1 MVIYFILNDGD
12 RECPSISYASADLEK
27 VKRKANNWD
36 VICKYEGNTF
46 EFDDEKSIDEQPGY
60 SIFKGTIQEY
70 FNIEDI
76 EEIQN
81 LEGIQNLR
89 IDWDK
94 YYESDYPYET
104 DYDITYEDGKV
115 VKDERPNVKEII
127 QYIKENCICTP
138 KEYES
143 VNEVFEEVMSG
154 YLSKSDAFDIIRD
167 MLSCENSK

>member
-1 MVIYFILNDGD
+1 MVFYFILSEND
-12 RECPSISYASADLEK
+12 REYPAIAYASTDLEK
-27 VKRKANNWD
+27 VRRKATTWD
-36 VICKYEGNTF
+36 VICKYEGDTF
-46 EFDDEKSIDEQPGY
+46 EFDCDKNLDEQSNC
-60 SIFKGTIQEY
+60 SIFEGTIQEY

-76 EEIQN
+76 KE
-81 LEGIQNLR
+81 LEDLQ

-104 DYDITYEDGKV
+104 DYDVTYKDGKI
-115 VKDERPNVKEII
+115 VKNERPDVKEII

-143 VNEVFEEVMSG
+143 VNEVFEEVTSG
-154 YLSKSDAFDIIRD
+154 YLSKSDAFDIIHD

>member
-1 MVIYFILNDGD
+1 MVFYFILKDGD
-12 RECPSISYASADLEK
+12 RECPCISYISTDLEK
-27 VKRKANNWD
+27 IRRKANNWD
-36 VICKYEGNTF
+36 IICKYEGNNF
-46 EFDDEKSIDEQPGY
+46 EFSEDKSFDEQSGC
-60 SIFKGTIQEY
+60 SIFEGTIQEY

-81 LEGIQNLR
+81 LQV
-89 IDWDK
+89 DWDK

-104 DYDITYEDGKV
+104 DYDITYKDGKV
-115 VKDERPNVKEII
+115 IKDERPNVKEII

-138 KEYES
+138 KEYNS
-143 VNEVFEEVMSG
+143 VNEVFEEVISG

>member
-1 MVIYFILNDGD
+1 MVFYFILTDNDRD
-12 RECPSISYASADLEK
+12 YPSISYASTDLEK
-27 VKRKANNWD
+27 VRKKAARWD
-36 VICKYEGNTF
+36 TIYKYEGDTF
-46 EFDDEKSIDEQPGY
+46 EFNSEKSIDEQPEF
-60 SIFKGTIQEY
+60 SIFEGTITEY
-70 FNIEDI
+70 FCIEDI

-104 DYDITYEDGKV
+104 DYDVTYEDGKV
-115 VKDERPNVKEII
+115 VKNERPDVKEII

-143 VNEVFEEVMSG
+143 VDEVFEEVMSG
-154 YLSKSDAFDIIRD
+154 DLSKSDAYDIIYK

>member
-1 MVIYFILNDGD
+1 MVFYFILSEND
-12 RECPSISYASADLEK
+12 REYPAIAYASTDLEK
-27 VKRKANNWD
+27 VRRKATTWD
-36 VICKYEGNTF
+36 VICKYEGDTF
-46 EFDDEKSIDEQPGY
+46 EFDCDKNFDEQSNC
-60 SIFKGTIQEY
+60 SIFEGTIQEY

-76 EEIQN
+76 KE
-81 LEGIQNLR
+81 LEDLQ

-104 DYDITYEDGKV
+104 DYDVTYENGKII
-115 VKDERPNVKEII
+115 KNECPNVKEII

>member
-1 MVIYFILNDGD
+1 MVFYFILSANA
-12 RECPSISYASADLEK
+12 REYPAIAYASTDLAK
-27 VKRKANNWD
+27 VRSKATTWD
-36 VICKYEGNTF
+36 VICKYEGDTF
-46 EFDDEKSIDEQPGY
+46 EFDCDKNLDEQ
-60 SIFKGTIQEY
+60 SNCAIFEGTIQEY

-76 EEIQN
+76 KEREDLQ
-81 LEGIQNLR
+81 

-104 DYDITYEDGKV
+104 EYDVTYEDGKI
-115 VKDERPNVKEII
+115 VKNERPDVKEII

-143 VNEVFEEVMSG
+143 VNEVFEEVTSG
-154 YLSKSDAFDIIRD
+154 YLSKSDAFDIIHD